1 MALNSIQQFEQ
12 AVANAHSVLVLCRPN
27 PSYDEI
33 VASLAIAARVRQ
45 LGKQADVVSDDYTQ
59 PTTLKFLPETA
70 EIKPRVGQLQD
81 FIISVKL
88 PADGLEN
95 LRHEIV
101 DGNVVINITPKSGA
115 ISPGQIAMRSSQFR
129 YDLII
134 TIGVP
139 DVASLGA
146 SYSANTALFNAVP
159 VINIDHTA
167 TNEQFGH
174 INLVDITLTSVS
186 EMVHSIFTETHG
198 EILQPIANLLLT
210 GMISA
215 TQSFKTRNVNARTLQ
230 TASALIS
237 LGADRELAVH
247 NLYRQRSVAAL
258 KLWGAVLTRLQTDP
272 QQPLMWSTLTREDF
286 ARAGA
291 AETDLH
297 DLIDELIYTAPNTK
311 VFTLIYER
319 PEKPGDVAV
328 IIDAQ
333 KPYRADILSA
343 GFSTTQGTTQR
354 TQSVL
359 EGYSLA
365 DASTRVMNVLRA
377 KMRS

>member
-1 MALNSIQQFEQ
+1 MALQPLQQFEQ
-12 AVANAHSVLVLCRPN
+12 AVTNAHSVLVLCRPN

-45 LGKQADVVSDDYTQ
+45 FGKQADVVSDGYTA
-59 PTTLKFLPETA
+59 PTALKFLTETND
-70 EIKPRVGQLQD
+70 IKPRVGQLQD
-81 FIISVKL
+81 FIISLQL

-95 LRHEIV
+95 IRHEIV
-101 DGNVVINITPKSGA
+101 DGNVVINITPKSGS
-115 ISPGQIAMRSSQFR
+115 ISPGHIAMRSSQFR

-134 TIGVP
+134 AVGVQ

-146 SYSANTALFNAVP
+146 SFSANTALFNAVP
-159 VINIDHTA
+159 LINIDSA
-167 TNEQFGH
+167 AANEQFGH
-174 INLVDITLTSVS
+174 INIVDITLTSVS
-186 EMVHSIFTETHG
+186 EMVHTLFTETRG
-198 EILQPIANLLLT
+198 EILQPIANLLLA

-237 LGADRELAVH
+237 LGADRELIVH

-258 KLWGAVLTRLQTDP
+258 KLWGAVLSHLQTDV

-291 AETDLH
+291 VETDLH

-311 VFTLIYER
+311 VFALIYER
-319 PEKPGDVAV
+319 PDKPDDVSV

-333 KPYRADILSA
+333 KPYRADILSS
-343 GFSTTQGTTQR
+343 GFSATHGTTER

-359 EGYSLA
+359 DHYSLA
-365 DASTRVMNVLRA
+365 DAGARVTNVLRA
-377 KMRS
+377 KMRG